1 MNIRHQS
8 QASIYFLS
16 FYVDDGDAV
25 DNDDQFG
32 RGRERLDDGKTG
44 TSDVV
49 WVVAAAAAEDDD
61 GCTNV

>member
-8 QASIYFLS
+8 QASISFLS

-25 DNDDQFG
+25 DNDDHGG
-32 RGRERLDDGKTG
+32 RGGKRVDDGKTG

-49 WVVAAAAAEDDD
+49 GVVAAAAAEDDD